1 MLPML
6 YSTDDGGIGA
16 LIGYTE
22 EPMEWQRYKDGMA
35 WTSHNPEGYKDDVEV
50 PFIDF
55 QLMPITKKSLELETY
70 VVEDER
76 YSPSA
81 ELARVYENI
90 VQRVSEGHDT
100 KAPDSFLNTT
110 VSFMYIPLKDK
121 PLTDYHKMHNK
132 AQTWMQTF
140 TQDWATNWGVPNPDK
155 EWDLERYVDIA
166 ERFYHFYSNIKNLQ
180 EKDIEDINLG
190 IEVYCDVGL
199 RKEKNEYTY
208 GTVPKNLIGYCWM
221 SLAHDV
227 ANPQSYRACARQW
240 CTRVFNENAR
250 KDIKSCTNRCS
261 TALSRGRNAK
271 TDVKHESIFIEVGK

>member
-1 MLPML
+1 ML

-22 EPMEWQRYKDGMA
+22 EPMEWQRYKDGMT
-35 WTSHNPEGYKDDVEV
+35 WTAHNPETTSEEGLPLDYINNFLLE
-50 PFIDF
+50 PT
-55 QLMPITKKSLELETY
+55 TKKSLIETY
-70 VVEDER
+70 IVEDER

-100 KAPDSFLNTT
+100 KAPDTYIDTT
-110 VSFMYIPLKDK
+110 TSFMYIPLEDK
-121 PLTDYHKMHNK
+121 PLADYQKLHNK
-132 AQTWMQTF
+132 AFGWGQTF
-140 TQDWATNWGVPNPDK
+140 TQDWATNWGVPHDNDK
-155 EWDLERYVDIA
+155 KWELHQYIRTAKW
-166 ERFYHFYSNIKNLQ
+166 FYDFYSNIKNLQ
-180 EKDIEDINLG
+180 EKDIEYINDR
-190 IEVYCDVGL
+190 IIQFCNVGL
-199 RKEKNEYTY
+199 GKDKNLYTY
-208 GTVPKNLIGYCWM
+208 GTVPKNLLGYCWM

-261 TALSRGRNAK
+261 TALSRARNAK